1 MLQNAIVSLLI
12 LLFSGV
18 FGLVLGQTDA
28 AIKPVYM
35 AGDVV
40 SLGDKKI
47 VVNDAKTGTVELTL
61 TDKSVYKKV
70 SAENANLTAATPGT
84 LAEIGV
90 GDRLTVSALPSADGK
105 TFTARTVYYMTKSD
119 IEAKNKKEADAWRT
133 RGITG
138 KVISVN
144 AATNQVVVETRTLTG
159 SSNVTMTPKD
169 GAKFLRYSQDSIR
182 FDEAKASSLAEVKAG
197 DMLRAL
203 GDKSTDGASFAA
215 EQVVAGAFQTIAGTV
230 KSIDVEKREVV
241 ITDLQTKK
249 DVTVVISDASVVK
262 KFPAEQAEM
271 MARLQASGGAG
282 GARPVGGGARP
293 VGGGARPV
301 GGGTPQ
307 GPPAGG
313 GQTQPGSGGQTMGG
327 QRGGNGG
334 GGVDDMLERF
344 PNITAADLK
353 AGDMIAISSTKN
365 GTNTRIKAI
374 KLLAGVE
381 PFLRLA
387 QASGQGARGRGGVDG
402 GFSIPGLDGIG
413 FP

>member
-1 MLQNAIVSLLI
+1 MLQNAIVTLLI
-12 LLFSGV
+12 FLFSGMS
-18 FGLVLGQTDA
+18 GLVLGQTDT
-28 AIKPVYM
+28 AIKPVYL

-47 VVNDAKTGTVELTL
+47 VVNDAKTGAVTLTL
-61 TDKSVYKKV
+61 TEKSTYKKV
-70 SAENANLTAATPGT
+70 SAETASLTAATAGT
-84 LAEIGV
+84 LTEIGV
-90 GDRLTVSALPSADGK
+90 GDRLTVSALPSSDGK
-105 TFTARTVYYMTKSD
+105 GFTARTVYYMTKSD
-119 IEAKNKKEADAWRT
+119 IDAKNKKEADAWRT

-159 SSNVTMTPKD
+159 SSNVTMTPKE
-169 GAKFLRYSQDSIR
+169 GAKFLRYAQDSIR
-182 FDEAKASSLAEVKAG
+182 YDEAKASSLAEVKAG

-203 GDKSTDGASFAA
+203 GDKSTDGTSFAA

-262 KFPAEQAEM
+262 KYPAEQAEM
-271 MARLQASGGAG
+271 LARMQAMGAGGGMG
-282 GARPVGGGARP
+282 GARPVGGGQGA
-293 VGGGARPV
+293 GQGGARP
-301 GGGTPQ
+301 G
-307 GPPAGG
+307 
-313 GQTQPGSGGQTMGG
+313 MGG
-327 QRGGNGG
+327 ARPGGAGG
-334 GGVDDMLERF
+334 GGVDEMLDRF

-365 GTNTRIKAI
+365 GANTRIKAI

-387 QASGQGARGRGGVDG
+387 QASGQGGRGRGGVEG

>member
-1 MLQNAIVSLLI
+1 MLQNALVSLLI
-12 LLFSGV
+12 LFSTGG
-18 FGLVLGQTDA
+18 FGLVFGQTA
-28 AIKPVYM
+28 TAIKPVYL

-47 VVNDAKTGTVELTL
+47 TVNDAKAGVVELTL
-61 TDKSVYKKV
+61 TDRSAYKKV
-70 SAENANLTAATPGT
+70 SAENASLTAATPGQLT
-84 LAEIGV
+84 EIGV
-90 GDRLTVSALPSADGK
+90 GDRLTVSALPAADGK
-105 TFTARTVYYMTKSD
+105 GFTARTVYYMTKAD
-119 IEAKNKKEADAWRT
+119 IDAKNKKEADAWRT

-144 AATNQVVVETRTLTG
+144 AQTNQVVVETRTLTG

-169 GAKFLRYSQDSIR
+169 GAKFLRYAQDSIR

-197 DMLRAL
+197 DMIRAL
-203 GDKSTDGASFAA
+203 GDKSSDGTSFAA
-215 EQVVAGAFQTIAGTV
+215 EQVVTGAFQTIAGTV
-230 KSIDVEKREVV
+230 KTIDIEKREVV

-249 DVTVVISDASVVK
+249 DVTVIISDTSVVK

-271 MARLQASGGAG
+271 LARMQMGGGAG
-282 GARPVGGGARP
+282 M
-293 VGGGARPV
+293 GGARPV
-301 GGGTPQ
+301 GGGTP
-307 GPPAGG
+307 PAGG
-313 GQTQPGSGGQTMGG
+313 QGGGRQMMGG
-327 QRGGNGG
+327 GGPRGPGGAGG
-334 GGVDDMLERF
+334 GGVDDMLDRF

-387 QASGQGARGRGGVDG
+387 QAGGQGGRGRGGVEG

>member
-1 MLQNAIVSLLI
+1 MLI
-12 LLFSGV
+12 LLSTGT
-18 FGLVLGQTDA
+18 FGLVIGQTDA

-47 VVNDAKTGTVELTL
+47 VVNDAKAGAVQLTL
-61 TDKSVYKKV
+61 TDKSAYKKV

-105 TFTARTVYYMTKSD
+105 TFTARTVYYMTKAD
-119 IEAKNKKEADAWRT
+119 IDAKNKKEADAWRT

-159 SSNVTMTPKD
+159 STNVTMTPKE
-169 GAKFLRYSQDSIR
+169 GAKFLRYAQDSIR
-182 FDEAKASSLAEVKAG
+182 FDEAKASSMTEVKAG

-203 GDKSTDGASFAA
+203 GDKSSDGTSFAA
-215 EQVVAGAFQTIAGTV
+215 EQVVTGAFQTIAGTV
-230 KSIDVEKREVV
+230 KTIDIEKREVV

-249 DVTVVISDASVVK
+249 DVTVVISDTSVVK

-271 MARLQASGGAG
+271 MARMQMGASMG
-282 GARPVGGGARP
+282 GARPVGGGAAPQTPPAGVRQGSGQGGDRP
-293 VGGGARPV
+293 GMGGARP
-301 GGGTPQ
+301 
-307 GPPAGG
+307 
-313 GQTQPGSGGQTMGG
+313 SGAA
-327 QRGGNGG
+327 GG
-334 GGVDDMLERF
+334 GGVDDMLDRF
-344 PNITAADLK
+344 PSITAADLK
-353 AGDMIAISSTKN
+353 TGDMIAISSTKN
-365 GTNTRIKAI
+365 GSTARIKAI

-387 QASGQGARGRGGVDG
+387 QAGGNNGRGRGGVEG

>member
-1 MLQNAIVSLLI
+1 MLQNAILCLLI
-12 LLFSGV
+12 LFSSGT
-18 FGLVLGQTDA
+18 FALVSGQTDGS
-28 AIKPVYM
+28 IKPVYM

-40 SLGDKKI
+40 SLGGRKI
-47 VVNDAKTGTVELTL
+47 VVNDAKAGSVEVMLTE
-61 TDKSVYKKV
+61 KSTYKKV

-105 TFTARTVYYMTKSD
+105 TFTARTVYYMTKAD
-119 IEAKNKKEADAWRT
+119 INAKNKKEADAWRT

-159 SSNVTMTPKD
+159 SSNVTMTPKE
-169 GAKFLRYSQDSIR
+169 GAKFLRYGQDSIR

-203 GDKSTDGASFAA
+203 GDKSTDGTSFAA

-262 KFPAEQAEM
+262 KYPAEQAEM
-271 MARLQASGGAG
+271 LARMQMLGAGGGAG
-282 GARPVGGGARP
+282 GARPVGGGNR
-293 VGGGARPV
+293 
-301 GGGTPQ
+301 Q

-313 GQTQPGSGGQTMGG
+313 QGAGQGGGTPGTGGA
-327 QRGGNGG
+327 RGAAGG
-334 GGVDDMLERF
+334 GGVDEMLERF

-387 QASGQGARGRGGVDG
+387 QTSGQGARGRGGVEG